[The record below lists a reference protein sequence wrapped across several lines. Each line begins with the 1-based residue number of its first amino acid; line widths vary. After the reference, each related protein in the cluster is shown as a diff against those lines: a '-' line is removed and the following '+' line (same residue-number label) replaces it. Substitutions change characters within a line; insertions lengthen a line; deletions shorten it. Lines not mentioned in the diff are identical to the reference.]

1 MAQQIYP
8 NRSNIE
14 DIVGPNVDKS
24 IRDVSVLVMTR
35 EYIAHEVMM
44 DRIMDDI
51 DERLEALDN
60 EVAENKV
67 VYRDLV
73 SPLIDS
79 IVLGLLTTLVL
90 ILSLVATN
98 LINELTAYEGIM
110 VMVCSTIGC
119 SFIDW
124 MLLHRIDM
132 VNRNAVH
139 VYERFNYRFHILWAA
154 VRSTIETTPT
164 YGTFSVPDYVYYV
177 DDKFFDGRLFHL
189 EPEQQLM
196 MLRKMIDYRLGY
208 GDEDHSEPIT
218 EHFRRQIDILVKSD
232 QLDDDNE
239 TTNDEE
245 KENDN
250 GSAEE

>member
-8 NRSNIE
+8 TRSNIE
-14 DIVGPNVDKS
+14 DVVGPSVDKS
-24 IRDVSVLVMTR
+24 ICDVSALVMTR
-35 EYIAHEVMM
+35 EYIAHEVMT

-51 DERLEALDN
+51 DERLESLDN
-60 EVAENKV
+60 EVAENKAE
-67 VYRDLV
+67 YRDIV

-124 MLLHRIDM
+124 MLLYRINM
-132 VNRNAVH
+132 VNRGAVH
-139 VYERFNYRFHILWAA
+139 VYERFNYRFHILWAT

-177 DDKFFDGRLFHL
+177 DDNFFDGRLFHM

-208 GDEDHSEPIT
+208 GDEDHSEPIAD
-218 EHFRRQIDILVKSD
+218 HFRRQVDILVKNA
-232 QLDDDNE
+232 QLDDSDE
-239 TTNDEE
+239 TTTNEE

-250 GSAEE
+250 GSAE